1 MPDVRAL
8 PPSVRTVGALALLGL
23 TAPFAAA
30 ATGAALVSS
39 ALRRP
44 VATKPPS
51 PRLTV
56 LVSGGKMTKALT
68 LCRVF
73 HAAGHRV
80 VLVEAEKYRWTGH
93 RASRSVDAFRTIP
106 GPDDPQYA
114 QALLR
119 IVEEEGVDV
128 YVPVCAPATAV
139 ADARAKALL
148 ETRCRVLHLEP
159 DEVELLDDKAAFAR
173 TAADLGLPVPETHEV
188 HDATEVLAFDFDA
201 RPGRSFILKSIAY
214 DPVHRLDLTRLPF
227 GSTDADRA
235 AMRRHVEALPITPD
249 NPWIL
254 QEHVT
259 GQELCTHG
267 TVVDGELRVHLCC
280 TSSPFQVNYAMV
292 DRPQVRAWVET
303 FVRELGLTGQV
314 SLDFIEAADGTPYAI
329 ECNPRTHS
337 AITMVEHHPRLADAY
352 LAEDYL
358 SGDSW
363 GEPLAP
369 LPGSR
374 PTYWLY
380 HELWRLLV
388 GERPRGATLRVLREG
403 RDAMWDRRDPLPFL
417 LEHHRQIPVLLL
429 RSLRARRDWI
439 RIDFNIG
446 KLVEAAGD

>member
-1 MPDVRAL
+1 MRDVRAL
-8 PPSVRTVGALALLGL
+8 PSPARTVGALALLGL
-23 TAPFAAA
+23 AAPVAAGV
-30 ATGAALVSS
+30 TGAALLSS
-39 ALRRP
+39 VLRRRYAP
-44 VATKPPS
+44 AAPPS
-51 PRLTV
+51 GRLTV

-93 RASRSVDAFRTIP
+93 RSSRSVDVFRTVP
-106 GPDDPQYA
+106 GPDDPGYA
-114 QALLR
+114 EALLR
-119 IVEEEGVDV
+119 VVQEEGVDV
-128 YVPVCAPATAV
+128 YVPVCAPATAI

-173 TAADLGLPVPETHEV
+173 AAADLGLPVPETHEV
-188 HDATEVLAFDFDA
+188 RSAEEVLAFDFA
-201 RPGRSFILKSIAY
+201 SRAGRSFILKSIAY

-227 GSTDADRA
+227 GPTDADRV
-235 AMRRHVEALPITPD
+235 AMRRHVEALPLSAD

-259 GQELCTHG
+259 GQEICTHG
-267 TVVDGELRVHLCC
+267 TVVGGVLRVHLCC
-280 TSSPFQVNYAMV
+280 ASSAFQVNYAMI
-292 DRPQVRAWVET
+292 DRPRVRAWVET
-303 FVRELGLTGQV
+303 FVRERGLTGQV
-314 SLDFIEAADGTPYAI
+314 SFDFIETADGTPYAI

-337 AITMVEHHPRLADAY
+337 AITMVEHHPDLAEAY
-352 LAEDYL
+352 LAAVFD
-358 SGDSW
+358 

-388 GERPRGATLRVLREG
+388 AERPRAATLRVLREG
-403 RDAMWDRRDPLPFL
+403 RDAMWDRADPLPFL
-417 LEHHRQIPVLLL
+417 LEHHRQVPVLLL
-429 RSLRARRDWI
+429 RSLVRGRDWI